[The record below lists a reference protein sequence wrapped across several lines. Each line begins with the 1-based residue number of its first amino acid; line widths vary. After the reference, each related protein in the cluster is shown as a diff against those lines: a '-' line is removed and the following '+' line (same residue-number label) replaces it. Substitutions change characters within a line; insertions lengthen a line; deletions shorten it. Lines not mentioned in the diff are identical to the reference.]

1 MKNIV
6 LVHFKDPLGLVW
18 TVKNL
23 KLSFSNVNT
32 RPPQTTLARKFLNSS
47 VSEFSEFKTETVITG
62 TQALNITL
70 NTPWFEA
77 WRETFLNVQYPS
89 DHEYTKHFL
98 SCVLV
103 VSSADTNPIE
113 SIMQLSQN
121 LNQMHST
128 APGKLPKWFSSNIL
142 KFYTI
147 IHDNSEGNL
156 DA

>member
-1 MKNIV
+1 MHYKDALGAV
-6 LVHFKDPLGLVW
+6 L
-18 TVKNL
+18 TIRNL

-47 VSEFSEFKTETVITG
+47 VSAFSEFRTETFTTG
-62 TQALNITL
+62 IQALNITL
-70 NTPWFEA
+70 NAPWFEA

-103 VSSADTNPIE
+103 VSSADTTPVD

-121 LNQMHST
+121 LNQMQST
-128 APGKLPKWFSSNIL
+128 APGKLPKWFSSNVL
-142 KFYTI
+142 KYYTI
-147 IHDNSEGNL
+147 IHDNTEGNL
-156 DA
+156 DV